1 MIMVAGNFQSFAQFH
16 VAAITAALA
25 MPAQQLWL
33 YFSAIILSI
42 IGLPMI
48 IKKELL
54 REHGLDRIVAFGRLL
69 FAVPLA
75 VFGTEHF
82 VDAKDIAGI
91 VPDWLPVHMFF
102 VYLVGAGLIAAAL
115 SIVVKIQSRLAA
127 TLLGIMFL
135 IFVALIHIPGI
146 LANPHDRI
154 FWAVGLRDIS
164 FGGGA
169 FALRDLK

>member
-1 MIMVAGNFQSFAQFH
+1 
-16 VAAITAALA
+16 
-25 MPAQQLWL
+25 
-33 YFSAIILSI
+33 
-42 IGLPMI
+42 MI
-48 IKKELL
+48 IKKELP
-54 REHGLDRIVAFGRLL
+54 REHGLDRIVAFGRLF

-169 FALRDLK
+169 FALPDLKRAGPPRTACLL